1 LGNINDWAHY
11 NHGYTSNILNTPVE
25 DSIAYRMSSPIYYAD
40 GLEGHLVMLHGM
52 VDRNVQFQDVVR
64 LSQRLI
70 ELEKENWELAVF
82 PMEGHGFVEPSSWAD
97 EYRRLFEQRLR
108 E

>member
-1 LGNINDWAHY
+1 
-11 NHGYTSNILNTPVE
+11 
-25 DSIAYRMSSPIYYAD
+25 
-40 GLEGHLVMLHGM
+40 MLHGM

-82 PMEGHGFVEPSSWAD
+82 PMEGHGFKESSSWAH
-97 EYRRLFEQRLR
+97 EYRRIFELFQKTLR
-108 E
+108 